1 MGNEPMGFWAVGNRL
16 LAECLKPKA
25 KSLKP
30 TAKKELIMVKTIEGK
45 LKGDG
50 RKFGIVL
57 SRFNSFI
64 GDRLLEGC
72 IDALVRH
79 GVKDTD
85 ITVVRVPGSFEIPL
99 QAKILA
105 KTKKYNAVICLG
117 ALIRG
122 ETPHFD
128 YIAAEATK
136 GIAQAS
142 LETEIPISF
151 GVITADSIEQAI
163 SRAGTKSG
171 NKGWEAAL
179 AALEMADLFAQTSK
193 K

>member
-1 MGNEPMGFWAVGNRL
+1 
-16 LAECLKPKA
+16 
-25 KSLKP
+25 
-30 TAKKELIMVKTIEGK
+30 MVKTIEGK

-64 GDRLLEGC
+64 GERLLEGC
-72 IDALVRH
+72 LDALTRH
-79 GVKDTD
+79 GVKDSD
-85 ITVVRVPGSFEIPL
+85 ITLVRVPGSFEIPL
-99 QAKILA
+99 QAKMLA
-105 KTKKYNAVICLG
+105 KTKKFDAVICLG

-128 YIAAEATK
+128 YIAAETTK

-142 LETEIPISF
+142 LETEVPISF

-163 SRAGTKSG
+163 SRAGAKSG